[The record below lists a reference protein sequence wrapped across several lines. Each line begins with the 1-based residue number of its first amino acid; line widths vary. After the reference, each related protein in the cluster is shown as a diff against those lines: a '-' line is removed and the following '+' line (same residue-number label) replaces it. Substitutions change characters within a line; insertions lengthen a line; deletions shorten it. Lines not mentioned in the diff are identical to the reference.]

1 MKNIAIVRLSALGDI
16 VNSAFVIQFIHECH
30 PDAKITW
37 VAEEVFA
44 PILSIVPHIEHIQP
58 INLKK
63 LKKTKSFKE
72 LKTTISTLQT
82 LEDFDRVID
91 MQGLI
96 KSAIVSKII
105 SPNTHGFD
113 KHSLRESFASVF
125 YKTKTNILYET
136 NVILRNAKIIS
147 DAFNIEITKE
157 MIDQKKAVFTPTFRP
172 SLPSDKPNVAFVI
185 GASWE
190 SKKYP
195 KEQLLHVISSLDIHA
210 HIIWGNE
217 AEKQEAEFITST
229 CKNAT
234 LAPKMSLKELVGFIS
249 VCDLTIGNDTGPT
262 HIAWAQNKPS
272 ITLFGPTNERMI
284 YQTPYNVA
292 IHSPSHVN
300 ILKIN
305 KNDFSIQEIDPQTI
319 INKTKELLLC
329 KK

>member
-1 MKNIAIVRLSALGDI
+1 MKNTAIVRLSALGDI
-16 VNSAFVIQFIHECH
+16 VNSAFVIQFIKQHY
-30 PDAKITW
+30 PDLQLTW
-37 VAEEVFA
+37 VVEEIFS
-44 PILSIVPHIEHIQP
+44 PILSIIPQIDTIKTL
-58 INLKK
+58 NLKQ
-63 LKKTKSFKE
+63 LKKNKSISQ
-72 LKTTISTLQT
+72 LQTTIQELQSMG
-82 LEDFDRVID
+82 DFDKVVD

-125 YKTKTNILYET
+125 YKTKTNIPYET
-136 NVILRNAKIIS
+136 NIILRNAKIIS

-157 MIDQKKAVFTPTFRP
+157 MIDQKKAVFAPTFRP

-234 LAPKMSLKELVGFIS
+234 LAPKMNLKELVGFIS

-319 INKTKELLLC
+319 INTTKELLYGI
-329 KK
+329 